1 MGLRDRLKRKIKKV
15 VDGFSGEYSQE
26 APEETIPYTR
36 SEPDENAKVVMAKL
50 KRPKGGSE

>member
-1 MGLRDRLKRKIKKV
+1 MGIRDRLKRKIKKIA
-15 VDGFSGEYSQE
+15 DNFSGEYSQE
-26 APEETIPYTR
+26 APESTIPYSR